1 MDIPPAWPKMKISPY
16 AASRSMVNDAPDRP
30 SPLRWWIC
38 GVLLLATTLNYMDR
52 ISLNLMSKEIKDTF
66 QIGNRAYGI
75 LESGFQIAFG
85 IGAILFGII
94 VDKFGPYRVYPVAVI
109 GWSVAGFLT
118 GFADSYW
125 TLFGCRMML
134 GIFEAGNWPCGIR
147 TVRQVMTRDERS
159 LGNSIFQS
167 GTGLGAILTPIILGV
182 CFWYFATDAANGW
195 RLPFRVIGVIGLG
208 WVVLWLLTVP
218 KRLVNAPPTDP
229 TAKVNAEPF
238 SQVFRDRRFWIL
250 IVVIIGVNTSWHTF
264 RVWQPLYF
272 RDSLNYSSAEM
283 LRYSTL
289 YYTVADVGSWLAG
302 FAVMGLKWKGF
313 ALHKSRMIVF
323 AASAL
328 FVMAAFAIPFVA
340 KETIPILVLVSSFGG
355 LGLFASYFAFS
366 QELSG
371 KNQGKITGT
380 LGCINSLY
388 LAGLYWVQG
397 AASEKLGSLE
407 NVLATAPIPAIVAFV
422 VVAVAWPREK
432 PNSLD

>member
-1 MDIPPAWPKMKISPY
+1 
-16 AASRSMVNDAPDRP
+16 MVNEAGDRP

-52 ISLNLMSKEIKDTF
+52 ISLNQMSKEIKNAYA
-66 QIGNRAYGI
+66 IGNTAYGV

-85 IGAILFGII
+85 IGAVLFGII
-94 VDKFGPYRVYPVAVI
+94 VDRFGPYRVYPVAVV
-109 GWSVAGFLT
+109 GWSAAGFLT

-167 GTGLGAILTPIILGV
+167 GTGLGAIVTPLAIGA
-182 CFWYFATDAANGW
+182 CFWYFGTNAAEGW
-195 RLPFRVIGVIGLG
+195 RIPFRVIGVIGLA

-218 KRLVNAPPTDP
+218 RRLVNGPAANPASTTD
-229 TAKVNAEPF
+229 AEPF
-238 SQVFRDRRFWIL
+238 SAVFRDRRFWIL
-250 IVVIIGVNTSWHTF
+250 IAVIIGVNTSWHTF
-264 RVWQPLYF
+264 RVWQPLFFRESLGYSEVESRRFNMLYF
-272 RDSLNYSSAEM
+272 I
-283 LRYSTL
+283 
-289 YYTVADVGSWLAG
+289 VADVGSWLAG
-302 FAVMGLKWKGF
+302 FAVIGLKWRGF
-313 ALHKSRMIVF
+313 NLHASRMIVF
-323 AASAL
+323 AISVL

-340 KETIPILVLVSSFGG
+340 KDTIPVLVLVSGFGG
-355 LGLFASYFAFS
+355 LGLFATYFAFS

-371 KNQGKITGT
+371 KNQGKVTGT
-380 LGCINSLY
+380 LGCVNSLY

-397 AASEKLGSLE
+397 AASDYVGSLE

-422 VVAVAWPREK
+422 AVVIWWPREK
-432 PNSLD
+432 AGGV